1 MRRKPITCL
10 IKEAQVEKTTER
22 FAQAIPHSWSK
33 SVTYTL
39 RTKQRAV
46 GYFRQFTVITI
57 ALVALAAAKP
67 ASAQDIAVGEGIA
80 LQWGQFYVADHY
92 NTWKE
97 QGLGTKVTTFASGR
111 LVLDAVLGG
120 GVLIGTA
127 AETPVVFA
135 ALNGLPV
142 RIIATLNR
150 FEPFDLVGIKEIK
163 TGKDMK
169 GRKIGV
175 TQGTNA
181 HYFFSKILA
190 SAGLSASDVISVN
203 LSPADFVSSLANGS
217 IDAFVWTEPHVSQ
230 AMSMGEGKFHV
241 VQFPNLYFGYSAVI
255 TLQNTIDKEP
265 QILVKALRALQ
276 SADRMIAKDAN
287 AAADL
292 TADRIKLDPKVA
304 REYWPRVHFGMALTK
319 DEIVRELESQAR
331 WAIESKLVRP
341 DAVMPNFQ
349 EVVVTQPFAEA
360 QAK

>member
-1 MRRKPITCL
+1 MSHT
-10 IKEAQVEKTTER
+10 
-22 FAQAIPHSWSK
+22 SGS
-33 SVTYTL
+33 
-39 RTKQRAV
+39 KQRAV
-46 GYFRQFTVITI
+46 GYFRQLTAVAVTLV
-57 ALVALAAAKP
+57 ALVASRP

-97 QGLGTKVTTFASGR
+97 QGLGAKATTFASGR

-120 GVLIGTA
+120 GVLMGTA

-150 FEPFDLVGIKEIK
+150 FEPFDLVGIKQIT
-163 TGKDMK
+163 TGKDLK

-181 HYFFSKILA
+181 HYFFSKVLA
-190 SAGLSASDVISVN
+190 NAGLAASDVTSVN

-217 IDAFVWTEPHVSQ
+217 IDAFIWTEPHISQ

-241 VQFPNLYFGYSAVI
+241 VQFPNLYFGYSTVI
-255 TLQNTIDKEP
+255 TQQNTIDKEP
-265 QILVKALRALQ
+265 QTLVRALKALQ
-276 SADRMIAKDAN
+276 SADRMMAKDAN

-292 TADRIKLDPKVA
+292 TAARIKLDPKIA
-304 REYWPRVHFGMALTK
+304 REYWPRVHFGMALSK
-319 DEIVRELESQAR
+319 DEIVRELEAQAR

-349 EVVVTQPFAEA
+349 EIVVTQPFADA

>member
-1 MRRKPITCL
+1 
-10 IKEAQVEKTTER
+10 
-22 FAQAIPHSWSK
+22 
-33 SVTYTL
+33 VTPTSGS
-39 RTKQRAV
+39 KQRAV
-46 GYFRQFTVITI
+46 GYFRQLAAVAT
-57 ALVALAAAKP
+57 ALVALVAVEP
-67 ASAQDIAVGEGIA
+67 SLAQNIAVGEGIA

-97 QGLGTKVTTFASGR
+97 QGLGAKATTFASGR

-120 GVLIGTA
+120 GVLVGTA

-150 FEPFDLVGIKEIK
+150 FEPFDLVGIKEIA
-163 TGKDMK
+163 TGKDLK

-175 TQGTNA
+175 PQGTNA
-181 HYFFSKILA
+181 HYFFGKILA
-190 SAGLSASDVISVN
+190 SAGLSASDVIAVN

-217 IDAFVWTEPHVSQ
+217 IDAFVWTEPHISQ

-265 QILVKALRALQ
+265 QTLIKVLRALQ
-276 SADRMIAKDAN
+276 SADQMIAKDAN

-292 TADRIKLDPKVA
+292 TAERIKLDPKVA
-304 REYWPRVHFGMALTK
+304 RAYWPRVHFGMALTK
-319 DEIVRELESQAR
+319 DEIIRELESQAK

-349 EVVVTQPFAEA
+349 DVVVTQPFADA

>member
-1 MRRKPITCL
+1 
-10 IKEAQVEKTTER
+10 
-22 FAQAIPHSWSK
+22 
-33 SVTYTL
+33 VTPTSGS
-39 RTKQRAV
+39 KQRPV
-46 GYFRQFTVITI
+46 GYFRQLAAVAT
-57 ALVALAAAKP
+57 ALVALVAVEP
-67 ASAQDIAVGEGIA
+67 SLAQNIAVGEGIA

-97 QGLGTKVTTFASGR
+97 QGLGAKATTFASGR

-120 GVLIGTA
+120 GVLVGTA

-150 FEPFDLVGIKEIK
+150 FEPFDLVGIKEIA
-163 TGKDMK
+163 TGKDLK

-175 TQGTNA
+175 PQGTNA

-190 SAGLSASDVISVN
+190 SAGLSASDVIAVN

-217 IDAFVWTEPHVSQ
+217 IDAFVWTEPHISQ

-265 QILVKALRALQ
+265 QTLIKVLRALQ
-276 SADRMIAKDAN
+276 SADQMIAKDAN

-292 TADRIKLDPKVA
+292 TAERIKLDPKVA
-304 REYWPRVHFGMALTK
+304 RTYWPRVHFGMALTK
-319 DEIVRELESQAR
+319 DEIIRELESQAK

-349 EVVVTQPFAEA
+349 DVVVTQPFADA

>member
-1 MRRKPITCL
+1 
-10 IKEAQVEKTTER
+10 
-22 FAQAIPHSWSK
+22 
-33 SVTYTL
+33 VTYTPGS
-39 RTKQRAV
+39 KQRAV
-46 GYFRQFTVITI
+46 DYFRQLTAVAIIF
-57 ALVALAAAKP
+57 VALMATKP
-67 ASAQDIAVGEGIA
+67 ASAQEIAVGEGIA
-80 LQWGQFYVADHY
+80 LQWGQFYVADRY

-97 QGLGTKVTTFASGR
+97 QGLGAKAITFASGR

-150 FEPFDLVGIKEIK
+150 FEPFDLVGIKQIT
-163 TGKDMK
+163 TGKDLK
-169 GRKIGV
+169 GRRIGI

-181 HYFFSKILA
+181 HYFFSKVLA
-190 SAGLSASDVISVN
+190 NAGLSASDVISVN

-217 IDAFVWTEPHVSQ
+217 IDAFIWTEPHVSQ

-241 VQFPNLYFGYSAVI
+241 VQFPNLYFGYSTVI

-265 QILVKALRALQ
+265 QTLVRALKALQ

-292 TADRIKLDPKVA
+292 TADRIKLDPKIA
-304 REYWPRVHFGMALTK
+304 RAYWPRVNFGMTLTK
-319 DEIVRELESQAR
+319 DEIVRELESQAK

-349 EVVVTQPFAEA
+349 EVVVTQPFADA

>member
-1 MRRKPITCL
+1 
-10 IKEAQVEKTTER
+10 
-22 FAQAIPHSWSK
+22 
-33 SVTYTL
+33 VTPTSGS
-39 RTKQRAV
+39 KQRPV
-46 GYFRQFTVITI
+46 GYFRQLAAVAT
-57 ALVALAAAKP
+57 ALVALVAVEP
-67 ASAQDIAVGEGIA
+67 SLAQNIAVGEGIA

-97 QGLGTKVTTFASGR
+97 QGLGAKATTFASGR

-120 GVLIGTA
+120 GVLVGTA

-150 FEPFDLVGIKEIK
+150 FEPFDLVGIKEIA
-163 TGKDMK
+163 TGKDLK

-175 TQGTNA
+175 PQGTNA

-190 SAGLSASDVISVN
+190 SAGLSASDVIAVN

-217 IDAFVWTEPHVSQ
+217 IDAFVWTEPHISQ

-265 QILVKALRALQ
+265 QTLVKVLRALQ
-276 SADRMIAKDAN
+276 SADQMIAKDAN

-292 TADRIKLDPKVA
+292 TAERIKLDPKVA
-304 REYWPRVHFGMALTK
+304 RAYWPRVHFGMALTK
-319 DEIVRELESQAR
+319 DEIIRELESQAK

-349 EVVVTQPFAEA
+349 DVVVTQPFVDA